1 MNRRC
6 SCAGIQLIFDHVGW
20 CRQCRIDRL
29 FQMMFKVL
37 MLSEVQCVKNDV
49 NGVTTDDVC
58 CPSVIC
64 FVFFFFFFLN
74 GWLVDWLNF
83 ILKLKC
89 RHGGNLVTW
98 PILSMDNESSK
109 IHIIFSYYFL
119 NRSIGIV
126 KSKRS
131 LTKAIYRKNHEN
143 RWTSPLIGQS
153 YKYQFSC
160 LIFANILLLP
170 IFYCFPVK

>member
-1 MNRRC
+1 MREEWRKWSDDGRR
-6 SCAGIQLIFDHVGW
+6 
-20 CRQCRIDRL
+20 
-29 FQMMFKVL
+29 
-37 MLSEVQCVKNDV
+37 MLS
-49 NGVTTDDVC
+49 
-58 CPSVIC
+58 IC
-64 FVFFFFFFLN
+64 YMFCFFFFLN

-170 IFYCFPVK
+170 IFYCSKIVFLQNFTFDEKPEESKSLSKM